1 MNYNDGKV
9 HVEFYDKPEEYE
21 MIAEQFSKGNPLL
34 KETLLVLWKNGI
46 KTIASTNGDENENPF
61 IMFQMTRNNT
71 RLVEALCI
79 FMNVSEDTDISFSR
93 LKETDDILACN
104 VTTTLNDRDMMLNV
118 FKTYADKKSDYI
130 DKESKYAMDLYLFS
144 VLNDIGFNYNISK
157 NKKTLNLFHY
167 QNDKPTVYIGE
178 PTVNLSE
185 VNEGLLKY
193 HRIIYS
199 AYQCDDESLDD
210 FLSIMKNGKIE
221 SNNTQ
226 K

>member
-46 KTIASTNGDENENPF
+46 KTIASTNGDENEKPF
-61 IMFQMTRNNT
+61 IMFQMTRENT
-71 RLVEALCI
+71 RLVEALC
-79 FMNVSEDTDISFSR
+79 NLISFSR

-118 FKTYADKKSDYI
+118 FKTYADKESDYI

-157 NKKTLNLFHY
+157 NKKH
-167 QNDKPTVYIGE
+167 
-178 PTVNLSE
+178 
-185 VNEGLLKY
+185 
-193 HRIIYS
+193 
-199 AYQCDDESLDD
+199 
-210 FLSIMKNGKIE
+210 
-221 SNNTQ
+221 
-226 K
+226 